1 LKISRSRPT
10 KEVNSTNTDK
20 PLEDLTIEV
29 TNTCFLECMHCSSE
43 SSLSAEQ
50 KLSLET
56 IKAVI
61 DDFKELGGKTIEI
74 SGGEPLCYNELSQVI
89 TYAKRLGLET
99 HLFSCGVFDISQ
111 LETCDDRLEKKVRE
125 LKELGLDKVFVSLH
139 GSNEEIHNQM
149 ARRNSFKLTS
159 RFIKE
164 LVKND
169 LFVGVHFVPVSI
181 NFDNIDDLIQYC
193 LNLNVKQIGLLRFVP
208 QGRGKENE
216 DLLRLSKEQTLE
228 LVELLSRELENKDSI
243 VRVGSHLDFCFFFK
257 KDRIPG
263 DCTAG
268 ISKCLVASSGDVIPC
283 AVFKGLPE
291 FIAGNIKES
300 RLYQIWKT
308 SPVFKRLRNFNPN
321 QMEGTCARCQFLKRC
336 RARCPAQ
343 RYYEWTDL
351 YMGPDWY
358 CPKSPKIVIC
368 GSYGDLKRFME
379 VLGQYKYRYGKR
391 NVFPTQ
397 QHLRRSKVCI
407 EAHHGGKGETEET
420 LALRSELMKTYF
432 KKIDR
437 ADLTVIVNEKMGKEY
452 YGVGTTIELGYA
464 YAKGKK
470 IRFTKEPMNSNTRS
484 FIGINIT
491 QFVGKYRIEH

>member
-1 LKISRSRPT
+1 LKVLRSRPN
-10 KEVNSTNTDK
+10 KELNSTNTDK

-61 DDFKELGGKTIEI
+61 NDFKELGGKTIEI
-74 SGGEPLCYNELSQVI
+74 SGGEPLCYNELPQVI
-89 TYAKRLGLET
+89 KYAKKLGLET
-99 HLFSCGVFDISQ
+99 HLFSCGVFDVSQ
-111 LETCDDRLEKKVRE
+111 LETFDDRLKKKVRE

-139 GSNEEIHNQM
+139 GSNDEIHNQM

-181 NFDNIDDLIQYC
+181 NFDNIDDLVQYC
-193 LNLNVKQIGLLRFVP
+193 LNLHVKQIGLLRFVP

-228 LVELLSRELENKDSI
+228 LVDLLSRELENKDSI

-257 KDRIPG
+257 KDHIPKE
-263 DCTAG
+263 CAAG
-268 ISKCLVASSGDVIPC
+268 ISKCLVASNGDVVPC
-283 AVFKGLPE
+283 AVFKGLPD
-291 FIAGNIKES
+291 FIAGNIHES
-300 RLYQIWKT
+300 RLSQIWRA
-308 SPVFKRLRNFNPN
+308 SPIFKRLRDFDPN
-321 QMEGTCARCQFLKRC
+321 QMKGACAGCRYLTRC
-336 RARCPAQ
+336 RGRCPAQ

-358 CPKSPKIVIC
+358 CCKSPKIVIC
-368 GSYGDLKRFME
+368 GSYGDLDRFRD
-379 VLGQYKYRYGKR
+379 VLEQYKYRYGKQ
-391 NVFPTQ
+391 NVFPTRR
-397 QHLRRSKVCI
+397 HLRRSEVCI

-432 KKIDR
+432 KKIDQ
-437 ADLTVIVNEKMGKEY
+437 ADLIVVVNEKMGKEY
-452 YGVGTTIELGYA
+452 YGVGTMIELGYA

-470 IRFTKEPMNSNTRS
+470 IRFTTGPMDSNALSLIRT
-484 FIGINIT
+484 NIT
-491 QFVGKYRIEH
+491 QFVGKYCIKH